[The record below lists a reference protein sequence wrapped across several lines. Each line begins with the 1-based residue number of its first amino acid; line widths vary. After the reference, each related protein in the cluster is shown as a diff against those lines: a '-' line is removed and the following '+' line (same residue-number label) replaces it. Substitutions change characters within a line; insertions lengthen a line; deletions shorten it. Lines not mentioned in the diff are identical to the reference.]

1 MNTLLKKYGLNCLP
15 RVVEEEEPK
24 SHRKG
29 QKRQGRR
36 GNYKSRM
43 ISKVAYEGHSLMF
56 LLTRKIYSMLGGKQL
71 PMSQRREISLSLGKQ
86 VLGGAEQANDLFK
99 WISISEGQAIANFY

>member
-1 MNTLLKKYGLNCLP
+1 
-15 RVVEEEEPK
+15 
-24 SHRKG
+24 
-29 QKRQGRR
+29 
-36 GNYKSRM
+36 M

-71 PMSQRREISLSLGKQ
+71 PMNQRREISLSLGKQ
-86 VLGGAEQANDLFK
+86 VLGGAEQANALFK